1 MTEQHF
7 KAILSRHYPD
17 IKFFKSEDGTETWV
31 YPWKTPEEPWGLE
44 KVSFFNYPR
53 NKYILLSKT
62 DTDPLR
68 DLLNAGFSDKHK
80 QSRYRFP
87 NNDMLFA
94 LWVAEQARLKHPF
107 YCGGFPQLDALCRV
121 R

>member
-7 KAILSRHYPD
+7 KDILSKYYPG

-31 YPWKTPEEPWGLE
+31 YPWNTPEEKWGLE

-53 NKYILLSKT
+53 NKYVLLSKT
-62 DTDPLR
+62 DKDPYDIFNTRLSNLPR
-68 DLLNAGFSDKHK
+68 QHP
-80 QSRYRFP
+80 YRFP
-87 NNDMLFA
+87 NNSVAFEF
-94 LWVAEQARLKHPF
+94 WVAEQAENRRPF
-107 YCGGFPQLDALCRV
+107 YCGGFPQLDEAPCCV